1 MLRGYSFGFHID
13 GLHKFSTFG
22 QSNCGGDINGDGIN
36 DQFIILKINNY
47 SNNMLSIYTRSGV
60 LVYSKRNYQN
70 NWPADAGGKE
80 FPEGSYFFRLD
91 LEQDGKIDNQGWL
104 YLSR

>member
-1 MLRGYSFGFHID
+1 MLISQYVSD
-13 GLHKFSTFG
+13 
-22 QSNCGGDINGDGIN
+22 DGDGIN
-36 DQFIILKINNY
+36 DQFIILKIGDY
-47 SNNMLSIYTRSGV
+47 SNSLLSIYTRGGM

-80 FPEGSYFFRLD
+80 LPEGSYFYRLD
-91 LEQDGKIDNQGWL
+91 IEQDGNIDYQGWI